1 MLAENAFQRR
11 GVEPTTTVP
20 TSHHHHHHDRDLQLR
35 SRARAHRATFSAS
48 SASPPMTMMMDDRSP
63 LASPSR
69 VVTGFAASAASS
81 YDGGPGGGGP
91 GAASPPVASPRA
103 RAVARALLG
112 EALDADAKTR
122 VVVGLGGVMD
132 ATTKTTTAPMDDS
145 MKSDVSVLS
154 GSLYDDDDAVG
165 GRPRSRE
172 EDEEEED
179 AVNCGGFARSSPID
193 IPTWD
198 RKPAHWKTC
207 V

>member
-1 MLAENAFQRR
+1 MLAENAFRR
-11 GVEPTTTVP
+11 GVESTTVP
-20 TSHHHHHHDRDLQLR
+20 TLRRHHHEDLEEHLPQQR
-35 SRARAHRATFSAS
+35 GTYSAS
-48 SASPPMTMMMDDRSP
+48 SASPMDDRPP

-81 YDGGPGGGGP
+81 YDGGVGVGP

-122 VVVGLGGVMD
+122 VVGLGGAMD
-132 ATTKTTTAPMDDS
+132 NTSAMPPLPMNDS
-145 MKSDVSVLS
+145 VKSEASVLS
-154 GSLYDDDDAVG
+154 GSLYDDLDDAVG
-165 GRPRSRE
+165 GRPRSRIDRE
-172 EDEEEED
+172 EDEEDEARDD
-179 AVNCGGFARSSPID
+179 AVNCGFARSSPID

-198 RKPAHWKTC
+198 RKPAHWKMC

>member
-1 MLAENAFQRR
+1 MLAENALRR
-11 GVEPTTTVP
+11 GVEPMM
-20 TSHHHHHHDRDLQLR
+20 RAGDLER
-35 SRARAHRATFSAS
+35 MERERMEHRERTHSAS
-48 SASPPMTMMMDDRSP
+48 SASPMDDRSP

-81 YDGGPGGGGP
+81 YDGGSGGGVP
-91 GAASPPVASPRA
+91 GASSSSSPPVASPRA

-122 VVVGLGGVMD
+122 VVGAMD
-132 ATTKTTTAPMDDS
+132 TTTATTTNDDKTSAAPPAMDDS
-145 MKSDVSVLS
+145 VKSDASVLS
-154 GSLYDDDDAVG
+154 GSLYDDLDDAVG
-165 GRPRSRE
+165 GRPRSRVAEDE
-172 EDEEEED
+172 EDEARDD
-179 AVNCGGFARSSPID
+179 AVNCGFARSSPID